1 MVLSERDRSIMGTGM
16 KGFGGRGAATKAM
29 LGLNP
34 ASTMPNYTLGMNA
47 GAAQPTYKNNGV
59 GRQGANRNPQSIIN
73 GQYSMFNS
81 RLPNQ
86 SNDIDGPRGND
97 QVWQV
102 VGAEQIGGANGGA
115 GANQV
120 E

>member
-34 ASTMPNYTLGMNA
+34 ASTMPNYTLGVNA
-47 GAAQPTYKNNGV
+47 GAAQPTYKHGAING
-59 GRQGANRNPQSIIN
+59 QQPFAARNPQSIA
-73 GQYSMFNS
+73 GSQYSMINT

-86 SNDIDGPRGND
+86 STNVDGPRGND

-102 VGAEQIGGANGGA
+102 VNDH
-115 GANQV
+115 N
-120 E
+120 